1 MEWFLLAILAPIVWA
16 MGNHID
22 AFLVKYFIKNND
34 VSETSGVGSLI
45 IVSCLV
51 GILIL
56 PIVLVFNPEV
66 FSVERGARII
76 LIMVGFLEG
85 VSVLAY
91 LYAVMDDD
99 IASVTAWFNSIPIFN
114 LVLGFLILGESITRT
129 QFVGFLIIILGLI
142 ILSVKKTELGLFLKR
157 RVVLLMLSA
166 SFAYGLMTILF
177 KLGARVDSFWVSS
190 FWQYV
195 GLSLLGI
202 LFFVF
207 IKPYRR
213 SFIEIFSNKGLKFY
227 SINVINE
234 FLFITGT
241 MISNYASLLAPVA
254 LVSLVGSFQP
264 LIVILFSFL
273 IALFRHRKKEQILT
287 VKERVVQVV
296 GILLTIA
303 GLPFILF

>member
-1 MEWFLLAILAPIVWA
+1 MEWFLLAILPPIVWA

-34 VSETSGVGSLI
+34 VSETNGVGSLI

-66 FSVERGARII
+66 FSVERGSRII

-91 LYAVMDDD
+91 LYAVIDDD

-129 QFVGFLIIILGLI
+129 QFVGFLIIILGLV

-177 KLGARVDSFWVSS
+177 KLGARIDSFWVSS

-264 LIVILFSFL
+264 LIVILFSFV
-273 IALFRHRKKEQILT
+273 IALFTHRKKEQILT